1 MGDNNAQGDEDTIGV
16 ETWDLANGINDVTL
30 FAEVPDHPDYEATPD
45 AVEVVDE
52 DEFEEA
58 LAVDESAGE
67 CIQIRHSEWQTLFL
81 LDRSIVLEA
90 HFLIVDAVRQDEI
103 VSHKDVKSNN

>member
-1 MGDNNAQGDEDTIGV
+1 MGDNDAQGDEDTIGV

-45 AVEVVDE
+45 AIEVVDE

-90 HFLIVDAVRQDEI
+90 HLLIVDAVRQDEV
-103 VSHKDVKSNN
+103 VSHQDIKSNN

>member
-1 MGDNNAQGDEDTIGV
+1 MGDNDAQGDEDTIGV

-45 AVEVVDE
+45 AIEVVDE

-67 CIQIRHSEWQTLFL
+67 CI
-81 LDRSIVLEA
+81 
-90 HFLIVDAVRQDEI
+90 
-103 VSHKDVKSNN
+103 